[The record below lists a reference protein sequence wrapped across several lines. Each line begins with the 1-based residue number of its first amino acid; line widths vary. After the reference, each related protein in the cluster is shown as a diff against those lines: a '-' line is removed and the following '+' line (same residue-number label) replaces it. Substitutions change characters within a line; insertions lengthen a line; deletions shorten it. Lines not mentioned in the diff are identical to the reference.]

1 MAEFL
6 ILPAVYMGGLLGL
19 YEIFLVH
26 KDEAFRGSHWLKHG
40 WHALLVTMFF
50 VFIAMN
56 VDFLYGIIPAL
67 ASVPVVA
74 VRVIIGILAAAKVH
88 TAAAVLR
95 SSALG
100 PTLGETWIHSLVI
113 GTLITVSPYIWPF
126 LEPLFT
132 NILGLPV

>member
-6 ILPAVYMGGLLGL
+6 ILPAVYIGGLIGL
-19 YEIFLVH
+19 YEMFLVH

-50 VFIAMN
+50 VFLSMN
-56 VDFLYGIIPAL
+56 VDFVYSIIPAL
-67 ASVPVVA
+67 KDVPIIAIRGLIA
-74 VRVIIGILAAAKVH
+74 VIAAAKVH

-100 PTLGETWIHSLVI
+100 PTLGETWIHSLVVGI
-113 GTLITVSPYIWPF
+113 LIAVAPYIWPF
-126 LEPLFT
+126 IEPLFT
-132 NILGLPV
+132 NFLGLPV